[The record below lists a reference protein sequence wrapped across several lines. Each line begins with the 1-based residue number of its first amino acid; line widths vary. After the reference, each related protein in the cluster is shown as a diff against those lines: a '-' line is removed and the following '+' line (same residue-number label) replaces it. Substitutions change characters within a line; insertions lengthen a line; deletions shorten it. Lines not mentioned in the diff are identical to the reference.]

1 MKKRILSFLI
11 VICLLCSL
19 FPNAALAV
27 EEQYTYEIPGTNIV
41 LTYTVNANGNVVIQG
56 CNHEA
61 EGLLNIPKK
70 IDGHLVTQINRIYD
84 ANFSFSPN
92 CMYINKIIIP
102 DTVTL
107 IGSCAFENCTSLSEI
122 EIPSSV
128 TSIGHEAFCGCESL
142 TKISIPDSV
151 TTIEDYTFSSCS
163 SLEEIVIPNSITSI
177 RYNAFSYCSAL
188 TKITIPNSVTSIGAN
203 AFVDCGS
210 LAEIVIP
217 NSITRIGSSTFEGCT
232 SLAKVAIPDSV
243 RDINGDAF
251 SGCTNLSHIT
261 LGASLQH
268 IYSDAFLDCPA
279 LKKVEIPKNVTK
291 IDERA
296 FGYITGPEK
305 LNGFTISG
313 YCGTTAET
321 YATENGF
328 TFERIHDP
336 IDIEATL
343 PTCTEPG
350 LSGGTKCAGCGEI
363 LSTGT
368 TVIPPTGHTP
378 RTLWERDSSEHYH
391 ICSVCGERTDIAN
404 HTYGDWAIK
413 QEPAATVTGWKEHTC
428 TVCGYTQGESIPAT
442 GEVPPTP
449 TPTATPTSSPSPTP
463 TPTSSPSPTPT
474 STPTPSRPSG
484 SSSSSSSRSDTYS
497 ITPPAASDHGTVTV
511 SPKRAESGDKVTI
524 TVKPDGGCGLDT
536 LVVKDRQ
543 GKDLK
548 LTLQEDGTYT
558 FIMPNGPVTI
568 NAQFFVLPVE
578 EVMPP
583 LPFVDVPDDADYRD
597 SVVYVYEN
605 DLMNGTSE
613 NTFEPETETSRAMLV
628 TILHRIEGKPTA
640 KASSGFTDVPDSQWY
655 SDAVSWAVEAGII
668 TGFEDNTFRPE
679 ELVTKE
685 HLITILYRYAD
696 YKGYDTA
703 ARESLEK
710 YLDRDIVSPYAQDAM
725 SWAEA
730 EDLLN
735 EDEARALT
743 SGEKVRRR
751 WVATMIMKFCE
762 NVIG

>member
-1 MKKRILSFLI
+1 M
-11 VICLLCSL
+11 
-19 FPNAALAV
+19 
-27 EEQYTYEIPGTNIV
+27 
-41 LTYTVNANGNVVIQG
+41 
-56 CNHEA
+56 
-61 EGLLNIPKK
+61 
-70 IDGHLVTQINRIYD
+70 
-84 ANFSFSPN
+84 
-92 CMYINKIIIP
+92 
-102 DTVTL
+102 
-107 IGSCAFENCTSLSEI
+107 
-122 EIPSSV
+122 
-128 TSIGHEAFCGCESL
+128 
-142 TKISIPDSV
+142 
-151 TTIEDYTFSSCS
+151 
-163 SLEEIVIPNSITSI
+163 
-177 RYNAFSYCSAL
+177 
-188 TKITIPNSVTSIGAN
+188 
-203 AFVDCGS
+203 
-210 LAEIVIP
+210 
-217 NSITRIGSSTFEGCT
+217 
-232 SLAKVAIPDSV
+232 
-243 RDINGDAF
+243 
-251 SGCTNLSHIT
+251 
-261 LGASLQH
+261 
-268 IYSDAFLDCPA
+268 
-279 LKKVEIPKNVTK
+279 
-291 IDERA
+291 
-296 FGYITGPEK
+296 
-305 LNGFTISG
+305 
-313 YCGTTAET
+313 AET
-321 YATENGF
+321 YATTPENDF
-328 TFERIHDP
+328 IFERIHDP
-336 IDIEATL
+336 VDIEGTL
-343 PTCTEPG
+343 PTCTQPG
-350 LSGGTKCAGCGEI
+350 MSGGTKCAGCGEV

-368 TVIPPTGHTP
+368 SIIPATGHTP
-378 RTLWERDSSEHYH
+378 SSTWERNSSEHYH
-391 ICSVCGERTDIAN
+391 TCTVCGEKTDATS
-404 HTYGDWAIK
+404 HTYGGWTVK
-413 QEPAATVTGWKEHTC
+413 QEPAATMTGWKEHSC

-442 GEVPPTP
+442 GEVPPTSTP
-449 TPTATPTSSPSPTP
+449 TPAPTSSPSPTP
-463 TPTSSPSPTPT
+463 TPTPSPSPLPTPS
-474 STPTPSRPSG
+474 STPTPPPSRP

-543 GKDLK
+543 GKELK

-568 NAQFFVLPVE
+568 NAQFFVLPVV

-730 EDLLN
+730 KDLLN

-743 SGEKVRRR
+743 PGEKVRRR